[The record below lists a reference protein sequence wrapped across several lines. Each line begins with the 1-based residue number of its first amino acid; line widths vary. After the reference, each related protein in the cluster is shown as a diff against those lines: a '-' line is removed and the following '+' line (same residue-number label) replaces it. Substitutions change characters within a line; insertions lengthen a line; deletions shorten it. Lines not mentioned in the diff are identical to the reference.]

1 MAETTFVDKVTV
13 IATAWLNAQ
22 DARDNTNE
30 PYLSLITTKSVES
43 ADHGTVFG
51 LNLVGGFTVTLPKI
65 SEVTAGWYCFFRVE
79 IAPTT
84 AYIITEDAGSD
95 TNVLTGGFSSAELTD
110 AAVAAYSA
118 AFTQVNL
125 VANLAVVGDWVKIS
139 TNGTR
144 FYVEGHT
151 NVQAG
156 VTVT

>member
-1 MAETTFVDKVTV
+1 MAETTFTDKVT
-13 IATAWLNAQ
+13 IISTAWLNAQ

-43 ADHGTVFG
+43 SDHGTVFG
-51 LNLVGGFTVTLPKI
+51 LNLSGGFTVTLPKI

-79 IAPTT
+79 TAPGT
-84 AYIITEDAGSD
+84 AYIITEDTTAD

-118 AFTQVNL
+118 SFTQVNF
-125 VANLAVVGDWVKIS
+125 VASSAVVGDWVKVS

-144 FYVEGHT
+144 FYIEGHS